1 MNKKHLLKCL
11 ALSASLSAALMLPAC
26 SDSDDDPD
34 LTLDDFSVSA
44 SYEVTVTNVTNGQP
58 LTPVASVLHRP
69 GYEAWNVG
77 HAASEG
83 LEQLAEGGSP
93 TAFLAEADADLSVI
107 TSNSGTA
114 PFGPGASQT
123 VTLTVT
129 THDQQE
135 LDNAIGQLHLTAAT
149 MLANTNDA
157 FAGLIAWDVSGLA
170 VGESMS
176 RLILAHDAG
185 TEANT
190 ETIATM
196 PGPATDT
203 NGDGS
208 GDGEGFNG
216 VRDDLGNFVTV
227 HSGVV
232 TADDGLATSALD
244 ESHRWLGPVA
254 KITIERIN

>member
-1 MNKKHLLKCL
+1 MNKKFFNKSL
-11 ALSASLSAALMLPAC
+11 AVVVSLSVALMLSAC
-26 SDSDDDPD
+26 SEDDDPD
-34 LTLDDFSVSA
+34 LTLDDFQTSA
-44 SYEVTVTNVTNGQP
+44 SYEITVTNLTNGQP

-69 GYEAWNVG
+69 GYQAWNVG
-77 HAASEG
+77 KAASEG
-83 LEQLAEGGSP
+83 LEQLAEGGDT
-93 TAFLAEADADLSVI
+93 TAFLAEADVDLNVI
-107 TSNSGTA
+107 TSGSGST

-123 VTLTVT
+123 VVMTVT

-135 LDNAIGQLHLTAAT
+135 LENATAQLHLTAAT

-157 FAGLIAWDVSGLA
+157 FAGVIGWDVSGLA
-170 VGESMS
+170 AGDSMS
-176 RLILAHDAG
+176 RLMVAHDAG

-190 ETIATM
+190 ETIATI
-196 PGPATDT
+196 PGPASDN
-203 NGDGS
+203 NGDGN

-232 TADDGLATSALD
+232 TADDGLVTSALN

>member
-1 MNKKHLLKCL
+1 MNKKILLKPL
-11 ALSASLSAALMLPAC
+11 AVSVSLSAALMLSAC
-26 SDSDDDPD
+26 SDSDDEDK
-34 LTLDDFSVSA
+34 TLDDFHTSA
-44 SYEVTVTNVTNGQP
+44 SYEITVTNLTNGQP
-58 LTPVASVLHRP
+58 LTPVAGVLHRP
-69 GYEAWNVG
+69 GYQAWSVG
-77 HAASEG
+77 KAASEG
-83 LEQLAEGGSP
+83 LEQLAEGGA
-93 TAFLAEADADLSVI
+93 TAAFLAEADADLNVI
-107 TSNSGTA
+107 TSGSGSA

-123 VTLTVT
+123 VALTVT

-135 LDNAIGQLHLTAAT
+135 LDNATGQLHLSAAT

-157 FAGLIAWDVSGLA
+157 FAGVIAWDVSGLA
-170 VGESMS
+170 AGDSMS
-176 RLILAHDAG
+176 RLLLAHDAG

-190 ETIATM
+190 ETLATM
-196 PGPATDT
+196 PGPASDN
-203 NGDGS
+203 NGDGN